1 MGIIR
6 NRCDKQIFSAQS
18 VLMFNIKWLLK
29 ELTGCRDGCTTI
41 AQKIFS
47 VRSYRSRILGLIF

>member
-29 ELTGCRDGCTTI
+29 ELTGCRDRQGTPRAMRKKSFLCAVI
-41 AQKIFS
+41 GAGF
-47 VRSYRSRILGLIF
+47 LD